1 VRQLIQSNSGLRVT
15 GPARD
20 ATVDGRRARMTTLT
34 SPSPYQGREID
45 LLVTVERGKDL
56 LYLVFVAPEKE
67 FPRLER
73 LYNQML
79 QSLRLAN

>member
-1 VRQLIQSNSGLRVT
+1 
-15 GPARD
+15 
-20 ATVDGRRARMTTLT
+20 
-34 SPSPYQGREID
+34 
-45 LLVTVERGKDL
+45 VTVERDRDL